1 MGTIKKSVKALAVCI
16 ALFAAMT
23 AACSLMMQTGVLP
36 DEAAKLCMYVILS
49 LCCFAAGAA
58 AAVILPFRGIL
69 SGISA
74 AAVFVVFIWCGISL
88 YTGEINPAG
97 MINKI
102 NLIPL
107 AAGML
112 GGITGSNT
120 KK

>member
-1 MGTIKKSVKALAVCI
+1 MDTLKKSVKALAVCI

-36 DEAAKLCMYVILS
+36 DETAGLCMYVVLS
-49 LCCFAAGAA
+49 LCCFAAGAMA
-58 AAVILPFRGIL
+58 AGIFPLRGIL
-69 SGISA
+69 SGLSA
-74 AAVFVVFIWCGISL
+74 SAVLIVFVWCGISL
-88 YTGEINPAG
+88 YTGGINPVN
-97 MINKI
+97 MINRI

>member
-1 MGTIKKSVKALAVCI
+1 MDTLKKSVKALAVCT
-16 ALFAAMT
+16 ALFVMMT
-23 AACSLMMQTGVLP
+23 AACSLMMQTGILP
-36 DEAAKLCMYVILS
+36 DDAAGLCMYVILS
-49 LCCFAAGAA
+49 LCCFAAGALA
-58 AAVILPFRGIL
+58 AGIFPFRGIL

-74 AAVFVVFIWCGISL
+74 SALFIVFIWCCISL

-97 MINKI
+97 MADKT
-102 NLIPL
+102 NLIPA

>member
-1 MGTIKKSVKALAVCI
+1 MGTFNKSVKAFAVCI
-16 ALFAAMT
+16 ALFAMMT

-36 DEAAKLCMYVILS
+36 DKSAGLCMYVVLS
-49 LCCFAAGAA
+49 LCCFAAGALA
-58 AAVILPFRGIL
+58 AGIFPFRGIL

-74 AAVFVVFIWCGISL
+74 SAVFVVFIWCGISL
-88 YTGEINPAG
+88 YTGEINPAN

-102 NLIPL
+102 NLIPV